1 MPITADDFVWEATGH
16 TSGSASV
23 VVTHPDAGGT
33 TAGNTVLVFLV
44 SIGASSFTEPSGWI
58 RDIGSS
64 ASGRWVYRL
73 TSVGAGVTS
82 WTFTRNAAG
91 DTAWYMVEVSG
102 LALEPFD
109 VSSGGALSTTAN
121 GATRS
126 TLTTTTN
133 AASSGV
139 AFAVFGAVKAGS
151 GDVQSWSGYTNSFTE
166 RADFTPAGVAGQQI
180 AVATR
185 FTEGWSTWESTATF
199 ATSAGV
205 APSASSGIILYLS
218 ADATINAPL
227 IFLTGFEFGTHGGM
241 DNANVA
247 AGSSGNPL
255 GINSGSGGAG
265 TGILVQSSSARNGG
279 YGLRLVASAA
289 ARSVEFGLYGGVDRF
304 VTAFNI
310 RPVSA
315 TGEATMAYIV
325 ASNGVRFELIYD
337 ASTEKFGTAWSSV
350 GTVSWQT
357 GTTPLNT
364 WAWVEM
370 RVRASS
376 TTWRADWLIETGTGD
391 GHQTPPADLSA
402 GVTPSTFRLVL
413 GSLLTETFTADYD
426 DLILSRYP
434 AAYPLGPHEV
444 RRLVPET
451 TGATVSGTA
460 ANFNQFTNNGTL
472 AAFTTGAGALLDEVP
487 PTVSASS
494 DGVVQ
499 VAVGAS
505 DYMNF
510 PMANLTLD
518 PNEIIAGVRAVASL
532 WGGTGSGTGTL
543 GFRGHD
549 GTAETTFVAASESFD
564 PDSLTAISGTYPRW
578 YQGMWGVGSAWT
590 QTKLNA
596 AALRVGFSTDATP
609 DMGVSALYLE
619 VATRT
624 IVTSWTVHRLTDN
637 EDPEVDAAVVTE
649 TLHPYN
655 SAVRVFTVSNDSPT
669 RTAVFNYTIGGVAQT
684 PVVVAPGAGPT
695 EVSIS
700 SDTYGEVDS
709 TSFGWQ

>member
-1 MPITADDFVWEATGH
+1 
-16 TSGSASV
+16 
-23 VVTHPDAGGT
+23 
-33 TAGNTVLVFLV
+33 
-44 SIGASSFTEPSGWI
+44 
-58 RDIGSS
+58 
-64 ASGRWVYRL
+64 
-73 TSVGAGVTS
+73 
-82 WTFTRNAAG
+82 
-91 DTAWYMVEVSG
+91 
-102 LALEPFD
+102 
-109 VSSGGALSTTAN
+109 
-121 GATRS
+121 
-126 TLTTTTN
+126 
-133 AASSGV
+133 
-139 AFAVFGAVKAGS
+139 
-151 GDVQSWSGYTNSFTE
+151 
-166 RADFTPAGVAGQQI
+166 
-180 AVATR
+180 
-185 FTEGWSTWESTATF
+185 
-199 ATSAGV
+199 
-205 APSASSGIILYLS
+205 
-218 ADATINAPL
+218 
-227 IFLTGFEFGTHGGM
+227 
-241 DNANVA
+241 
-247 AGSSGNPL
+247 
-255 GINSGSGGAG
+255 
-265 TGILVQSSSARNGG
+265 
-279 YGLRLVASAA
+279 
-289 ARSVEFGLYGGVDRF
+289 
-304 VTAFNI
+304 
-310 RPVSA
+310 
-315 TGEATMAYIV
+315 
-325 ASNGVRFELIYD
+325 
-337 ASTEKFGTAWSSV
+337 
-350 GTVSWQT
+350 
-357 GTTPLNT
+357 
-364 WAWVEM
+364 
-370 RVRASS
+370 VRASS